1 MLLFCQAVFSYPAL
15 ICIVAADM
23 GPQQVPDSLTCHGS
37 FFVELA
43 LSLQSLLL
51 FLFPFLL
58 CFLLFLCWRGS
69 NLEVQRPYYPLQ
81 RNFLHLLKLLFL
93 PGLDVPDQL
102 DVPVC
107 RHVSISPLEVEPSKR
122 FPLLQGLVILGS
134 RRMDVL
140 LDIDLVAPS
149 TEEFM
154 FDSLKTLTDLLL
166 AVINSENLFNRRSW
180 NYCKAL

>member
-1 MLLFCQAVFSYPAL
+1 
-15 ICIVAADM
+15 
-23 GPQQVPDSLTCHGS
+23 
-37 FFVELA
+37 
-43 LSLQSLLL
+43 
-51 FLFPFLL
+51 
-58 CFLLFLCWRGS
+58 
-69 NLEVQRPYYPLQ
+69 
-81 RNFLHLLKLLFL
+81 
-93 PGLDVPDQL
+93 
-102 DVPVC
+102 
-107 RHVSISPLEVEPSKR
+107 LEVEPSKR

-134 RRMDVL
+134 RRMDIL